1 MMAAPAKPPINVCD
15 DDEGM
20 PFHQVN
26 RFQTMAAITPAK
38 MMGNVIYDSTTVF
51 DTVLAM
57 PKPPMIHLA
66 IKKAT
71 KLKNAAHITAW
82 KGVSTLVDTIVAIEF
97 AAS

>member
-1 MMAAPAKPPINVCD
+1 MAAPAKPPINVCD

-71 KLKNAAHITAW
+71 KLSPYHCLERGQYFGRYNS
-82 KGVSTLVDTIVAIEF
+82 GN
-97 AAS
+97 